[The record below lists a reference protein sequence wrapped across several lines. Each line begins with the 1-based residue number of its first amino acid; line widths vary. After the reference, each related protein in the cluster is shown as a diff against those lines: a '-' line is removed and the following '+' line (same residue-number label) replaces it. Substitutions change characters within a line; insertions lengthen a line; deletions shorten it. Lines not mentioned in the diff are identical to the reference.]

1 MIEFISLQL
10 LPWISINSSPVTVQT
25 QDPWVTFAIQFFAV
39 LAGGVIAYLIGNH
52 QQEKAFAQQAEINR
66 ENQREAIRL
75 QRESFDRENEIKNPT
90 LKGGVCYGP
99 HSPAILV
106 S

>member
-1 MIEFISLQL
+1 MIKLGL
-10 LPWISINSSPVTVQT
+10 
-25 QDPWVTFAIQFFAV
+25 D
-39 LAGGVIAYLIGNH
+39 
-52 QQEKAFAQQAEINR
+52 K
-66 ENQREAIRL
+66 
-75 QRESFDRENEIKNPT
+75 IKNPT